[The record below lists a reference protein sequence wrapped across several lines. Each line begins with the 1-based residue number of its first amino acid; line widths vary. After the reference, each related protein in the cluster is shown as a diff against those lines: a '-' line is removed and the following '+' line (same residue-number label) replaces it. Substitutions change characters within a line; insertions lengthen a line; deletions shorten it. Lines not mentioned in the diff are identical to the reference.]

1 MNESESDK
9 PDIVLAYAVQCKIVG
24 LIAGSILLALATGCA
39 GPGEPAGPA
48 VDPDDQAALRDAR
61 AAVAA
66 GDYEHALD
74 TLVEVLDRT
83 RDPGVVRQAAQL
95 ALAVDDLDT
104 AERAA
109 GRWLELEP
117 DSRSAVQVAVITA
130 LRQERAGRAVE
141 LLSKRIIEP
150 DPDQGNAWTTATGL
164 LAAADSPEIAR
175 QALDRLIELH
185 PAKPADAG
193 FAAWQR
199 SRLAWQLGE
208 RERAFALAR
217 EAFAAQPGYGRA
229 MWAARIAQSLSAPE
243 DALQYF
249 RAAREIRAGDRD
261 AVIAEAE
268 ALRELGRS
276 DEALDVLALLP
287 EEPEVLY
294 MRSALQHDLGR
305 DTAAAATWR
314 RLAALTPGTG
324 QARHAWLTGL
334 MAEVLG
340 FDAEAIDWY
349 ARVEGELAAR
359 ADLRRAV
366 LMAGRGRL
374 DAARQVLAGVR
385 RGGDPETIE
394 QAWLLEGQLLIDN
407 GRDQATMDLYSDAL
421 VRVPGSTALLYAR
434 AMHAVNLDQLALAE
448 QDLRA
453 IIQRE
458 PENAVALNALGY
470 TLSDRTDRHREA
482 LRLIERALALE
493 PENPAILDSMGWVL
507 YKIGRPAQG
516 LPYIEQAV
524 AADPHPEIV
533 AHLIEMLW
541 ALDRRGE
548 ARDWVKRTRAEYAG
562 EAVYE
567 RTLERIGLQ

>member
-1 MNESESDK
+1 M
-9 PDIVLAYAVQCKIVG
+9 G
-24 LIAGSILLALATGCA
+24 LIAGAILLALATGCA

-48 VDPDDQAALRDAR
+48 VDAADEAVVRDAR

-74 TLVEVLDRT
+74 VLAEALDRT
-83 RDPGVVRQAAQL
+83 RDPGVARQAAQL
-95 ALAVDDLDT
+95 ALAVDDLDK

-117 DSRSAVQVAVITA
+117 ESRAAVQVAVIAA
-130 LRQERAGRAVE
+130 LRQERTDRAVE
-141 LLSKRIIEP
+141 MLSTRIIGADP
-150 DPDQGNAWTTATGL
+150 DPGNAWTTATGL
-164 LAAADSPEIAR
+164 LAAADSPEVAR
-175 QALDRLIELH
+175 QALDRLLELH
-185 PAKPADAG
+185 PAGPADAG

-208 RERAFALAR
+208 RERAFALAS
-217 EAFAAQPGYGRA
+217 EAFAAKPGYGRA
-229 MWAARIAQSLSAPE
+229 MWAARVAQSLAAPE
-243 DALQYF
+243 DALRYF
-249 RAAREIRAGDRD
+249 RAAREARPGDRD

-268 ALRELGRS
+268 VLRELGRR

-287 EEPEVLY
+287 EDPEVLY
-294 MRSALQHDLGR
+294 MRAALQHDLGQQ
-305 DTAAAATWR
+305 DAAGATWR
-314 RLAALTPGTG
+314 RLAALAPETG
-324 QARHAWLTGL
+324 KAHHAWLTGL

-340 FDAEAIDWY
+340 FDAEAVDWY
-349 ARVEGELAAR
+349 ARVEGELAGR

-366 LMAGRGRL
+366 LMAGAGRI
-374 DAARQVLAGVR
+374 DDARQLLAELR
-385 RGGDPETIE
+385 RDGDPEMTE
-394 QAWLLEGQLLIDN
+394 QAWLLEGQLLIEN
-407 GRDQATMDLYSDAL
+407 GRDQAAMDLYSDAL
-421 VRVPGSTALLYAR
+421 ARVPGSTALLYAR

-458 PENAVALNALGY
+458 PDNAVALNALGY
-470 TLSDRTDRHREA
+470 TLSDRTDRQGEA

-507 YKIGRPAQG
+507 YRIGRPAQG
-516 LPYIEQAV
+516 LPYIEQAA

-533 AHLIEMLW
+533 AHLIEILW
-541 ALDRRGE
+541 ALDRRDE
-548 ARDWVKRTRAEYAG
+548 ARDWAERTRAEYAG

-567 RTLERIGLQ
+567 RTLERLGLQ